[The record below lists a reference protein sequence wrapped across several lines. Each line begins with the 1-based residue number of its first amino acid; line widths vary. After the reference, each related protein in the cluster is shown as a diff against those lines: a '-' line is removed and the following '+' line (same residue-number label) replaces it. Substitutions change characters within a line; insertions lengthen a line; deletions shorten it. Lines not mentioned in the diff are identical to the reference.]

1 MASPTYSI
9 TVQSS
14 GVTLGDYSGETAD
27 DAVEAMARDAGY
39 GSYRDM
45 CSIAG
50 PADLDAEV
58 ERQRADL
65 IVNAI

>member
-1 MASPTYSI
+1 MQTGTYSI
-9 TVQSS
+9 AVKSS
-14 GVTLGDYSGETAD
+14 GVVLGDYEGETAD

-39 GSYRDM
+39 DSYRDM
-45 CSIAG
+45 CSITD
-50 PADLDAEV
+50 PEDLDAEV